1 MSQPEPFAL
10 GPLLRAHRHEAG
22 LTLEELAEG
31 SGVSG
36 RAIGDMERGHSRGP
50 QARTV
55 QALAVAL
62 GLTRAATEE
71 LLGAARAGRRRQQAA
86 AAPGLCD
93 LPPAVPDFTGRET
106 ETAWLGR
113 SITAQAGPPVSIV
126 SGTPGLGKTALVVHA
141 GAQLAGRFADGCFF
155 VDLRG
160 LDAEPVVPHD
170 ALARLLRALGVRERD
185 LPAET
190 DERRVLYRRLT
201 GERES
206 LVVLD
211 NAAHEAQVR
220 ALLPGPGPSR
230 LWVTSRR
237 TLAGIE
243 HARRLVLAP
252 LPAGAATALLGAIL
266 AQREEE
272 DPAAGTDGADPAV
285 LTRIAELCGHLPLAL
300 RIAGTRLLSRPAWSA
315 RGFAE
320 RLGDEDLRLQ
330 RLTAG
335 DLRIRSAFRL
345 SYEQLAEPVRRL
357 FRRLALVPGPDFG
370 PGAGAALTG
379 LGPDLVEEMLDEL
392 LDLGLLGHTATDR
405 LLFHDLLRLYARER
419 LQEEESAQGRAS
431 AEAAL
436 HRWLLDT
443 AAAAGQ
449 WFQPGPPPSGAAAS
463 DLAASAGA
471 TPAGGSGSTPTGG
484 FGSARAAQA
493 WLEAESANWLA
504 ALRTAAAAGRHAE
517 VVRTAESMHWFSDR
531 WTNWGHWP
539 TVFGLSRTAAHALG
553 DDVLAATHANYLAWA
568 VHYCSHQPRESS
580 AIAEQAA
587 ELARRG
593 GDATQEAWAH
603 FYAAAAAVR
612 LGEPDE
618 AVGRARRAAELFA
631 TAGDRE
637 GHPQALLA
645 LASAQA
651 RTGSHGDAVATT
663 DAILDLLADPA
674 TAPAAHIGDFTRT
687 NALAQKG
694 RALLALG
701 RPREAEHI
709 YADARQVGARVGVP
723 LLQAIAGLG
732 QARALAE
739 LEERERA
746 VGAAR
751 EALAFAET
759 AGDPARL
766 AEATALLAELAPAG
780 D

>member
-1 MSQPEPFAL
+1 MSQLEPPAL
-10 GPLLRAHRHEAG
+10 GPLLRAHRHDAG
-22 LTLEELAEG
+22 LTLEELAEE
-31 SGVSG
+31 SGVSA

-55 QALAVAL
+55 EALAVAL

-71 LLGAARAGRRRQQAA
+71 LVGAARAGRRRQQAT

-93 LPPAVPDFTGRET
+93 LPPAVPDFTGREN

-113 SITAQAGPPVSIV
+113 SVTAPAGPPVSIV
-126 SGTPGLGKTALVVHA
+126 SGAPGLGKTALVVHA
-141 GAQLAGRFADGCFF
+141 GTQLAGRFPDGCFF
-155 VDLRG
+155 LDLRG

-190 DERRVLYRRLT
+190 DERRALYRRLMR
-201 GERES
+201 GREA

-220 ALLPGPGPSR
+220 ALLPGPGSSR
-230 LWVTSRR
+230 IWVTSRR

-252 LPAGAATALLGAIL
+252 LPVGAATALLGAIL
-266 AQREEE
+266 AQREDE
-272 DPAAGTDGADPAV
+272 AAGPDGPGPAV
-285 LTRIAELCGHLPLAL
+285 LARIAELCGHLPLAL
-300 RIAGTRLLSRPAWSA
+300 RIAGNRLLSRPAWNA
-315 RGFAE
+315 RGLAE

-345 SYEQLAEPVRRL
+345 SYEQLPEPVRRL

-392 LDLGLLGHTATDR
+392 LDLGLLSHTATDR

-419 LQEEESAQGRAS
+419 LQEEETSQERAA

-436 HRWLLDT
+436 HHWLLDT

-449 WFQPGPPPSGAAAS
+449 WFQPGPSPSGGAATG
-463 DLAASAGA
+463 GA
-471 TPAGGSGSTPTGG
+471 TPAGG

-504 ALRTAAAAGRHAE
+504 ALRVAAAAGRHAE

-593 GDATQEAWAH
+593 GDVTQEAWAH

-612 LGEPDE
+612 LGELDE
-618 AVGRARRAAELFA
+618 AVRRARRAAELFA

-651 RTGSHGDAVATT
+651 GTGSHGDAVATT
-663 DAILDLLADPA
+663 DVILDLLGDPA

-687 NALAQKG
+687 NALVQKG

-701 RPREAEHI
+701 RPQEAEHTFS
-709 YADARQVGARVGVP
+709 DARLVGARVEVP
-723 LLQAIAGLG
+723 LLRAIAGLG
-732 QARALAE
+732 LARSLAE
-739 LEERERA
+739 LGERERA
-746 VGAAR
+746 LGAAR
-751 EALAFAET
+751 EARAFAET
-759 AGDPARL
+759 ARDPARL
-766 AEATALLAELAPAG
+766 AEATALLAALAAAE

>member
-1 MSQPEPFAL
+1 MSQPEPPAL
-10 GPLLRAHRHEAG
+10 GPLLRAHRHDAG

-31 SGVSG
+31 SGVSD

-55 QALAVAL
+55 QALATAL
-62 GLTRAATEE
+62 GLAPAATEA
-71 LLGAARAGRRRQQAA
+71 LLAAARAGRRRQPAA
-86 AAPGLCD
+86 APPGLCD
-93 LPPAVPDFTGRET
+93 LPPTVPDFTGRAA
-106 ETAWLGR
+106 ETAWLAR
-113 SITAQAGPPVSIV
+113 TLDSPAGPPVSVV
-126 SGTPGLGKTALVVHA
+126 SGAPGLGKTALVVHA
-141 GAQLAGRFADGCFF
+141 GARVADRFADGCFF

-160 LDAEPVVPHD
+160 LDAEPVTPHD
-170 ALARLLRALGVRERD
+170 ALGRLLRALGVRERD
-185 LPAET
+185 LPGET
-190 DERRVLYRRLT
+190 DERRGLYRRLMR
-201 GERES
+201 ERET

-220 ALLPGPGPSR
+220 ALLPGPGAGR

-252 LPAGAATALLGAIL
+252 LPVDAATALLGAIL
-266 AQREEE
+266 AQREDGTADGGAAGS
-272 DPAAGTDGADPAV
+272 DPAAFA
-285 LTRIAELCGHLPLAL
+285 RIAELCGHLPLAL
-300 RIAGTRLLSRPAWSA
+300 RIAGNRLLSRPAWSPRA
-315 RGFAE
+315 LAD

-345 SYEQLAEPVRRL
+345 SYEQLAEPVRLL
-357 FRRLALVPGPDFG
+357 FRRLALVPGADFDT
-370 PGAGAALTG
+370 GAGAALTG
-379 LGPDLVEEMLDEL
+379 LRPDQVEEMLDEL
-392 LDLGLLGHTATDR
+392 LDLGLLGHTAADR

-419 LQEEESAQGRAS
+419 LQEEESPQEIAA

-449 WFQPGPPPSGAAAS
+449 WFQPGPPPTDATQAGAAQA
-463 DLAASAGA
+463 D
-471 TPAGGSGSTPTGG
+471 G

-504 ALRTAAAAGRHAE
+504 ALRAAAAAGRHTE

-531 WTNWGHWP
+531 WTHWGHWP

-593 GDATQEAWAH
+593 GDVTQEAWAH
-603 FYAAAAAVR
+603 FYAAAAAIR
-612 LGEPDE
+612 LGEPAE
-618 AVGRARRAAELFA
+618 AVHRAGRAAELFA

-637 GHPQALLA
+637 GRPQALLA

-651 RTGSHGDAVATT
+651 AGADHADALTTT
-663 DAILDLLADPA
+663 DTILALLTDPA
-674 TAPAAHIGDFTRT
+674 TAPAAHISDFTRT
-687 NALAQKG
+687 NALNQKG

-701 RPREAEHI
+701 RPREAEHT
-709 YADARQVGARVGVP
+709 YTEARAVGARVAVP
-723 LLQAIAGLG
+723 LLQAIAALG
-732 QARALAE
+732 QAKALAE
-739 LEERERA
+739 LGDRA
-746 VGAAR
+746 GALTAAR
-751 EALAFAET
+751 EARSFAET

-766 AEATALLAELAPAG
+766 TEATTLRDTLAGAG
-780 D
+780 EDGAEGTAH

>member
-1 MSQPEPFAL
+1 MSQPEPPAL
-10 GPLLRAHRHEAG
+10 GPLLRAHRHDAG

-55 QALAVAL
+55 QALATAL
-62 GLTRAATEE
+62 GLGPADTEA
-71 LLGAARAGRRRQQAA
+71 LLDAARAGRRRHSATE
-86 AAPGLCD
+86 APGLCD
-93 LPPAVPDFTGRET
+93 LPPAVPDFTGREA
-106 ETAWLGR
+106 ETGWLAR
-113 SITAQAGPPVSIV
+113 TAGAPAGPPVSIV
-126 SGTPGLGKTALVVHA
+126 SGAPGLGKTALVVHT
-141 GAQLAGRFADGCFF
+141 GARLADRFADGCFF

-160 LDAEPVVPHD
+160 LDTEPVAPHD
-170 ALARLLRALGVRERD
+170 ALGRLLRALGVRERD
-185 LPAET
+185 LPGET
-190 DERRVLYRRLT
+190 DERRGLYRRLMR
-201 GERES
+201 ERQA

-220 ALLPGPGPSR
+220 ALLPGPGQGR
-230 LWVTSRR
+230 VWVTSRR

-252 LPAGAATALLGAIL
+252 LPVGAATALLGAIL
-266 AQREEE
+266 AQREDE
-272 DPAAGTDGADPAV
+272 AAGAGGPTGTDGSEPAA
-285 LTRIAELCGHLPLAL
+285 LARIAELCGHLPLAL
-300 RIAGTRLLSRPAWSA
+300 RIAGNRLLSRPAWSA
-315 RGFAE
+315 DGLAE

-345 SYEQLAEPVRRL
+345 SYEQLSEPVRRL
-357 FRRLALVPGPDFG
+357 FRRLALVPGADFDT
-370 PGAGAALTG
+370 GAGAALTG
-379 LGPDLVEEMLDEL
+379 LRPDVVEEMLDEL
-392 LDLGLLGHTATDR
+392 LDLGLLGHTVGDR

-419 LQEEESAQGRAS
+419 LQEEENPQEVAA

-449 WFQPGPPPSGAAAS
+449 WFQPGPSPA
-463 DLAASAGA
+463 DRA
-471 TPAGGSGSTPTGG
+471 TAPAG

-493 WLEAESANWLA
+493 WLEVESANWLA
-504 ALRTAAAAGRHAE
+504 ALRVAAAAGRHDE

-603 FYAAAAAVR
+603 FYAAAAAIR
-612 LGEPDE
+612 LGESGE
-618 AVGRARRAAELFA
+618 AVSRARRSAELFA
-631 TAGDRE
+631 AAGDRE
-637 GHPQALLA
+637 GRPQALLA

-651 RTGSHGDAVATT
+651 GSGDYADAVATT
-663 DAILDLLADPA
+663 DAILGLLADPA
-674 TAPAAHIGDFTRT
+674 SAPAAHIGDFTRT
-687 NALAQKG
+687 NALSQQG
-694 RALLALG
+694 QSLLALG
-701 RPREAEHI
+701 RAQEAERT
-709 YADARQVGARVGVP
+709 YAEARTVAARVGVP
-723 LLQAIAGLG
+723 LLQAITALG
-732 QARALAE
+732 QAQALARLGEHARALE
-739 LEERERA
+739 
-746 VGAAR
+746 AAR
-751 EALAFAET
+751 EARTFAEA

-766 AEATALLAELAPAG
+766 EAANALEATLVGSA

>member
-1 MSQPEPFAL
+1 MSQPEPSAL
-10 GPLLRAHRHEAG
+10 GPLLRAHRHDAG
-22 LTLEELAEG
+22 LTLEELAEE

-62 GLTRAATEE
+62 GLDRAATEE
-71 LLGAARAGRRRQQAA
+71 LLGAARAGRRRQQATD
-86 AAPGLCD
+86 APGLCD

-126 SGTPGLGKTALVVHA
+126 SGAPGLGKTALVVHA

-190 DERRVLYRRLT
+190 DERRALYRRLMR
-201 GERES
+201 EREA

-220 ALLPGPGPSR
+220 ALLPGPGYSR

-252 LPAGAATALLGAIL
+252 LPVGAATALLGAIL

-272 DPAAGTDGADPAV
+272 EGAAARTDGSEPAV

-300 RIAGTRLLSRPAWSA
+300 RIAGNRLLSRPAWSA

-370 PGAGAALTG
+370 PEAGAALTG

-405 LLFHDLLRLYARER
+405 LVFHDLLRLYARER
-419 LQEEESAQGRAS
+419 LQEEESSRERTA

-436 HRWLLDT
+436 HHWLLGT

-449 WFQPGPPPSGAAAS
+449 WFQPGPSPSGAAAS
-463 DLAASAGA
+463 DPATTDGAA
-471 TPAGGSGSTPTGG
+471 PAGG

-504 ALRTAAAAGRHAE
+504 ALRSAAAAGRHAE

-587 ELARRG
+587 ELARRA
-593 GDATQEAWAH
+593 GDVTQEAWAH

-612 LGEPDE
+612 LGESDE
-618 AVGRARRAAELFA
+618 AVRRARRAAELFA

-651 RTGSHGDAVATT
+651 RTGSHGDAAATT
-663 DAILDLLADPA
+663 DAILELLADPA

-694 RALLALG
+694 QALLALG
-701 RPREAEHI
+701 RPREAERT
-709 YADARQVGARVGVP
+709 YADARQVGARVEVP

-739 LEERERA
+739 LGERERA

-751 EALAFAET
+751 EARAFAEA

-766 AEATALLAELAPAG
+766 AEATALLASLAAAG
-780 D
+780 E

>member
-1 MSQPEPFAL
+1 MIQSELPAL
-10 GPLLRAHRHEAG
+10 GPLLRAHRHDAG

-31 SGVSG
+31 SGVSA

-55 QALAVAL
+55 QALAAAL
-62 GLTRAATEE
+62 GLTPAATEE
-71 LLGAARAGRRRQQAA
+71 LLDAARAGRRRQQAV

-93 LPPAVPDFTGRET
+93 LPPSVTDFTGRET

-113 SITAQAGPPVSIV
+113 SITAPAGPPVSIV
-126 SGTPGLGKTALVVHA
+126 SGAPGLGKTALVVHA
-141 GAQLAGRFADGCFF
+141 GTQLVGRFADGCFF

-160 LDAEPVVPHD
+160 LDAEPVAPHD

-190 DERRVLYRRLT
+190 DERRVLYRRLMR
-201 GERES
+201 EREA

-220 ALLPGPGPSR
+220 ALLPGPGSSR

-252 LPAGAATALLGAIL
+252 LPVCAATELLAAIL
-266 AQREEE
+266 AQRE
-272 DPAAGTDGADPAV
+272 DDAAGADGSAAPDGSGPAALA
-285 LTRIAELCGHLPLAL
+285 RIAELCGHLPLAL
-300 RIAGTRLLSRPAWSA
+300 RIAGNRLLSRPAWSA
-315 RGFAE
+315 RGLAE

-345 SYEQLAEPVRRL
+345 SYEQLSEPVRRL

-392 LDLGLLGHTATDR
+392 LDLGLLGHTTTDR

-419 LQEEESAQGRAS
+419 LLEEESSQDRAA

-449 WFQPGPPPSGAAAS
+449 WFQPGPSPPDGAAT
-463 DLAASAGA
+463 DGE
-471 TPAGGSGSTPTGG
+471 TPAGG

-493 WLEAESANWLA
+493 WLETESVNWLA
-504 ALRTAAAAGRHAE
+504 ALRVAAAAGRHGE

-553 DDVLAATHANYLAWA
+553 DDVLTATHANYLAWA

-593 GDATQEAWAH
+593 GDVTQEAWAH
-603 FYAAAAAVR
+603 FYAAAAAVQ
-612 LGEPDE
+612 LGGLDE
-618 AVGRARRAAELFA
+618 AVRRARRAAALFA

-651 RTGSHGDAVATT
+651 DTGSHRDAVATT
-663 DAILDLLADPA
+663 DAILGLLADPA

-687 NALAQKG
+687 NALAQQGK
-694 RALLALG
+694 ALLALG
-701 RPREAEHI
+701 RPREAEQV
-709 YADARQVGARVGVP
+709 YTEARLVGARVEVP
-723 LLQAIAGLG
+723 LLQAIAALG
-732 QARALAE
+732 QAQALAE
-739 LEERERA
+739 LGERERA
-746 VGAAR
+746 LGAAR
-751 EALAFAET
+751 EAREFAET

-766 AEATALLAELAPAG
+766 AEATALLTALA
-780 D
+780 DVEN

>member
-1 MSQPEPFAL
+1 MSQPEPPAL
-10 GPLLRAHRHEAG
+10 GPLLRAHRHDAG

-55 QALAVAL
+55 QALATAL
-62 GLTRAATEE
+62 GLGPADTEA
-71 LLGAARAGRRRQQAA
+71 LLGAARAGRRRHAA
-86 AAPGLCD
+86 TEAPGLCD
-93 LPPAVPDFTGRET
+93 LPPAVPDFTGREG
-106 ETAWLGR
+106 ETGWLAR
-113 SITAQAGPPVSIV
+113 TAGAPAGPPVSIV
-126 SGTPGLGKTALVVHA
+126 SGAPGLGKTALVVHA
-141 GAQLAGRFADGCFF
+141 GARLADRFADGCFF

-160 LDAEPVVPHD
+160 LDTEPVAPHD
-170 ALARLLRALGVRERD
+170 ALGRLLRALGVRERD
-185 LPAET
+185 LPGET
-190 DERRVLYRRLT
+190 DERRGLYRRLMR
-201 GERES
+201 ERQA

-220 ALLPGPGPSR
+220 ALLPGPGQGR
-230 LWVTSRR
+230 VWVTSRR

-252 LPAGAATALLGAIL
+252 LPVGAATALLGAIL
-266 AQREEE
+266 AQREDE
-272 DPAAGTDGADPAV
+272 AAGAGGPTGTDGSTGSGGSGPAA
-285 LTRIAELCGHLPLAL
+285 LARIAELCGHLPLAL
-300 RIAGTRLLSRPAWSA
+300 RIAGNRLLSRPAWSA
-315 RGFAE
+315 DGLAE

-345 SYEQLAEPVRRL
+345 SYEQLSEPVRRL
-357 FRRLALVPGPDFG
+357 FRRLALVPGADFDT
-370 PGAGAALTG
+370 GAGAALTG
-379 LGPDLVEEMLDEL
+379 LRPDLVEEMLDEL
-392 LDLGLLGHTATDR
+392 LDLGLLGHTAGDR

-419 LQEEESAQGRAS
+419 LQEEETPQERTT

-449 WFQPGPPPSGAAAS
+449 WFQPGPSP
-463 DLAASAGA
+463 DDGA
-471 TPAGGSGSTPTGG
+471 TVRAG

-504 ALRTAAAAGRHAE
+504 ALRVAAAAGRHDE

-593 GDATQEAWAH
+593 GDVTQEAWAH

-612 LGEPDE
+612 LGESAE
-618 AVGRARRAAELFA
+618 AVSRARRSAELFA
-631 TAGDRE
+631 AAGDRE
-637 GHPQALLA
+637 GRPQALLA

-651 RTGSHGDAVATT
+651 ATGSLGDAVTTT
-663 DAILDLLADPA
+663 DAILGLLADPA
-674 TAPAAHIGDFTRT
+674 TAPAAHISDFTRT
-687 NALAQKG
+687 NALAQQG

-701 RPREAEHI
+701 RPEDAERTYAEA
-709 YADARQVGARVGVP
+709 RTVGARVAVP
-723 LLQAIAGLG
+723 LLQAIAALG
-732 QARALAE
+732 QAQALTRLGA
-739 LEERERA
+739 RERA
-746 VGAAR
+746 LEAAR
-751 EALAFAET
+751 EARTFAEA

-766 AEATALLAELAPAG
+766 AEATQLEATLTATT

>member
-1 MSQPEPFAL
+1 MSQPEPPAL
-10 GPLLRAHRHEAG
+10 GPLLRAHRHDAG

-36 RAIGDMERGHSRGP
+36 RAIGDMERGHSLGP

-55 QALAVAL
+55 QALATAL
-62 GLTRAATEE
+62 GLGPADTEA
-71 LLGAARAGRRRQQAA
+71 LLAAARAGRRRQPATA
-86 AAPGLCD
+86 RPGLCD

-106 ETAWLGR
+106 EAAWLAR
-113 SITAQAGPPVSIV
+113 TLDSPAGPPVSVV
-126 SGTPGLGKTALVVHA
+126 SGAPGLGKTALVLHA
-141 GAQLAGRFADGCFF
+141 GTRLADRFADGCFF

-160 LDAEPVVPHD
+160 LDTEPVTPHD
-170 ALARLLRALGVRERD
+170 ALSRLLRALGVRERD
-185 LPAET
+185 VPGET
-190 DERRVLYRRLT
+190 DERRGLYRRLMR
-201 GERES
+201 ERQA

-220 ALLPGPGPSR
+220 ALLPGPGAGR

-243 HARRLVLAP
+243 HARRLVLTP
-252 LPAGAATALLGAIL
+252 LPVADATALLGAIL
-266 AQREEE
+266 AQREDE
-272 DPAAGTDGADPAV
+272 GANGGPVGSDSSSF
-285 LTRIAELCGHLPLAL
+285 TRISELCGHLPLAL
-300 RIAGTRLLSRPAWSA
+300 RIAGNRLLSRPSWSA
-315 RGFAE
+315 RALAE

-345 SYEQLAEPVRRL
+345 SYEQLSEPVRRL
-357 FRRLALVPGPDFG
+357 FRRLALVPGADFDT
-370 PGAGAALTG
+370 GAGAALTG
-379 LGPDLVEEMLDEL
+379 LRPDLVEEMLDEL

-419 LQEEESAQGRAS
+419 LQEEETPQETAA

-449 WFQPGPPPSGAAAS
+449 WFQPG
-463 DLAASAGA
+463 A
-471 TPAGGSGSTPTGG
+471 TPADG

-504 ALRTAAAAGRHAE
+504 ALRVAAAAGRHDE

-593 GDATQEAWAH
+593 GDVTQEAWAH
-603 FYAAAAAVR
+603 FYAAAAAIR
-612 LGEPDE
+612 LGEPDS
-618 AVGRARRAAELFA
+618 AVPRARRAAELFA
-631 TAGDRE
+631 QAGDRE
-637 GHPQALLA
+637 GRPQALLA
-645 LASAQA
+645 LASAEA
-651 RTGSHGDAVATT
+651 AGADHAAAVATT
-663 DAILDLLADPA
+663 DTILALLTDPA
-674 TAPAAHIGDFTRT
+674 TAPAAHISDFTRT
-687 NALAQKG
+687 NALNQKG

-701 RPREAEHI
+701 RPREAEHS
-709 YADARQVGARVGVP
+709 YAEARTVGARVAVP
-723 LLQAIAGLG
+723 LLQAIAALG
-732 QARALAE
+732 QAKALAE
-739 LEERERA
+739 LGERERA
-746 VGAAR
+746 LGAAR
-751 EALAFAET
+751 EARTFAET

-766 AEATALLAELAPAG
+766 KDATALQATLEASAG
-780 D
+780 

>member
-1 MSQPEPFAL
+1 MSQPDVPAL
-10 GPLLRAHRHEAG
+10 GPLLRAHRHAAG

-31 SGVSG
+31 SGVSA

-55 QALAVAL
+55 QALATAL
-62 GLTRAATEE
+62 GLAPAATGT
-71 LLGAARAGRRRQQAA
+71 LLGAARAGRRRHPAA
-86 AAPGLCD
+86 EATGLCD

-106 ETAWLGR
+106 ETDWLAR
-113 SITAQAGPPVSIV
+113 TAGAPAGPPVSIV
-126 SGTPGLGKTALVVHA
+126 SGAPGLGKTALVVHA
-141 GAQLAGRFADGCFF
+141 GARLADRFADGCFF

-160 LDAEPVVPHD
+160 LDAEPVTPHD
-170 ALARLLRALGVRERD
+170 ALGRLLRALGVRERD
-185 LPAET
+185 LPGET
-190 DERRVLYRRLT
+190 DERRGLYRRLMR
-201 GERES
+201 EREA

-211 NAAHEAQVR
+211 NAAREAQVR
-220 ALLPGPGPSR
+220 ALLPGPGAGR

-252 LPAGAATALLGAIL
+252 LPVGAATALLGAIL
-266 AQREEE
+266 AQREDEPAGGSA
-272 DPAAGTDGADPAV
+272 PAALA
-285 LTRIAELCGHLPLAL
+285 RIAELCGHLPLAL
-300 RIAGTRLLSRPAWSA
+300 RIAGNRLLSRPAWSA
-315 RGFAE
+315 DGLAE
-320 RLGDEDLRLQ
+320 RLGDEDLRLR

-357 FRRLALVPGPDFG
+357 FRRLALVPGADFDT
-370 PGAGAALTG
+370 GAGAALTG
-379 LGPDLVEEMLDEL
+379 LRPDAVEEMLDEL
-392 LDLGLLGHTATDR
+392 LDLGLLGHTAGDR

-419 LQEEESAQGRAS
+419 LHEEETPQDVAA

-436 HRWLLDT
+436 YRWLLD
-443 AAAAGQ
+443 AAAEAGQ
-449 WFQPGPPPSGAAAS
+449 WFQPGPPPAGRAAA
-463 DLAASAGA
+463 
-471 TPAGGSGSTPTGG
+471 PVG

-504 ALRTAAAAGRHAE
+504 ALRAAAAAGRHTD

-593 GDATQEAWAH
+593 GDVTQEAWAH
-603 FYAAAAAVR
+603 FYAAAAANR
-612 LGEPDE
+612 LGEPAD
-618 AVGRARRAAELFA
+618 AVPRARRSAELFA

-637 GHPQALLA
+637 GRPQALLA

-651 RTGSHGDAVATT
+651 GTGGHADAVATT
-663 DAILDLLADPA
+663 DTILALLADPA

-687 NALAQKG
+687 NALSQQG
-694 RALLALG
+694 GALLALG
-701 RPREAEHI
+701 RAQEAERT
-709 YADARQVGARVGVP
+709 YAEARTVGARVAVP
-723 LLQAIAGLG
+723 LLQAIAALG
-732 QARALAE
+732 QAQALATLGHHDRALT
-739 LEERERA
+739 
-746 VGAAR
+746 AAR
-751 EALAFAET
+751 EARTFAES
-759 AGDPARL
+759 AADPTRL
-766 AEATALLAELAPAG
+766 TEATQLEATLTALKE
-780 D
+780 